1 MVGDSLYR
9 SSSFRLSDG
18 RRGLDDSCIRRLRS
32 VLLSRLDF
40 WDNPGL
46 GVSRDFF
53 CDAVD
58 SVVRLSGLSNFLF
71 CPSFQFAGEN
81 TGYMSRIRILPE
93 AVANRIAAGEVVER
107 PASVVKELL
116 ENALDAGAK
125 TIRVEVEAGGKR
137 MIRIIDDGHGMSH
150 DDALLAF
157 ERHATSKLRSAD
169 DLLSIPT
176 LGFRGEALPTI
187 AAVSRLLLET
197 RAEEDAEGTRVEF
210 AGGKLVNVK
219 PAGLPA
225 GTTVSVADLFYSVPA
240 RRKFL
245 KSDTTELGH
254 IASLVTHYALANP
267 GRQFVLTTPTQQIVD
282 CSPVER
288 LAERVYQL
296 FGKQSFDELIEIPV
310 VSAAFRAAITEP
322 ELEPAEEKARLTVYG
337 FTSRPE
343 IQRPNRNGIYI
354 FVNRRLVRDRL
365 ILHAIHEA
373 YRNIL
378 PSNVFPATL
387 LFLEMPYDEVD
398 VNVHPAKI
406 EVRFRRSQFV
416 HDFTRDAI
424 RQALMSARPIASFAA
439 AAAASGALQNANTS
453 AASLSNAPS
462 MDPTA
467 PSIVPRAIIPAM
479 EEIGL
484 GSGVGSDGGFD
495 LTSAPLQPIEQRFV
509 FPAGPESLVESSAAF
524 GAPSLASEP
533 PAPNW
538 AANFAAGN
546 GSAPATLPHPDQIAD
561 LKPLGQVSSSFIV
574 AVNGEGLWLV
584 DQHVAHERV
593 LFEQHL
599 EARRAGKV
607 ESQRMLMPMI
617 LELSPRQLVIY
628 EKIAEELSANGF
640 EVELMG
646 PRSVA
651 IQAAPAGITGSDA
664 EKLLTEILD
673 GIERENAAISIETL
687 QAKIAA
693 STACHAA
700 IKVNMP
706 LDQTKMEWL
715 LAALAKTDCPMSCPH
730 GRPVV
735 LRYSIKEIEKA
746 FHRI

>member
-1 MVGDSLYR
+1 
-9 SSSFRLSDG
+9 
-18 RRGLDDSCIRRLRS
+18 
-32 VLLSRLDF
+32 
-40 WDNPGL
+40 
-46 GVSRDFF
+46 
-53 CDAVD
+53 
-58 SVVRLSGLSNFLF
+58 
-71 CPSFQFAGEN
+71 
-81 TGYMSRIRILPE
+81 MSRIRILPE
-93 AVANRIAAGEVVER
+93 AVANKIAAGEVVER

-116 ENALDAGAK
+116 ENALDAGAT
-125 TIRVEVEAGGKR
+125 TIRIEIESGGKR
-137 MIRIIDDGHGMSH
+137 MIRVIDDGHGMTH

-157 ERHATSKLRSAD
+157 ERHATSKLKTVD
-169 DLLSIPT
+169 DLLSIST

-197 RAEEDAEGTRVEF
+197 RDAAEAEGTRIEF
-210 AGGKLVNVK
+210 ANGKLLGVK

-225 GTTVSVADLFYSVPA
+225 GTTISVADLFYSVPA

-267 GRQFVLTTPTQQIVD
+267 DKQFVLSTPTQTIID
-282 CSPVER
+282 CPPSEK
-288 LAERVYQL
+288 LADRVYQL
-296 FGKQSFDELIEIPV
+296 FGRQALDELVEIPPI
-310 VSAAFRAAITEP
+310 AAPFRSAITEQALDP
-322 ELEPAEEKARLTVYG
+322 EEEKATLTISG

-343 IQRPNRNGIYI
+343 VQRPNRNGIYI
-354 FVNRRLVRDRL
+354 FVNKRLVRDRL

-373 YRNIL
+373 YRNIH
-378 PSNVFPATL
+378 PHAIFPATL

-416 HDFTRDAI
+416 HDATRDAI
-424 RQALMSARPIASFAA
+424 RQALMSARPIASFAVA
-439 AAAASGALQNANTS
+439 AGTAVAEQTQGHPSRWTGPS
-453 AASLSNAPS
+453 SLAPVT
-462 MDPTA
+462 PA
-467 PSIVPRAIIPAM
+467 PIGVGVPRAVIPAM
-479 EEIGL
+479 EEIDF
-484 GSGVGSDGGFD
+484 GSGVGSGGAFD
-495 LTSAPLQPIEQRFV
+495 LSSAPVRPVEERFAFEPGSALSGGASSIQLPV
-509 FPAGPESLVESSAAF
+509 PA
-524 GAPSLASEP
+524 
-533 PAPNW
+533 APNW
-538 AANFAAGN
+538 VGNLAGANDDL
-546 GSAPATLPHPDQIAD
+546 PASLPHPDQIAD
-561 LKPLGQVSSSFIV
+561 LKPLGQVSSSFII
-574 AVNGEGLWLV
+574 AVNGQGLWIV

-607 ESQRMLMPMI
+607 ESQRMLMPI
-617 LELSPRQLVIY
+617 VVELSPRQIVIY

-640 EVELMG
+640 EVEPMG
-646 PRSVA
+646 PRSFA
-651 IQAAPAGITGSDA
+651 IQSMPAGIISSDA

-700 IKVNMP
+700 IKINMP

-715 LAALAKTDCPMSCPH
+715 LGALAKTDCPMSCPH

-735 LRYSIKEIEKA
+735 LRYSVKEIERA

>member
-1 MVGDSLYR
+1 
-9 SSSFRLSDG
+9 
-18 RRGLDDSCIRRLRS
+18 
-32 VLLSRLDF
+32 
-40 WDNPGL
+40 
-46 GVSRDFF
+46 
-53 CDAVD
+53 
-58 SVVRLSGLSNFLF
+58 
-71 CPSFQFAGEN
+71 
-81 TGYMSRIRILPE
+81 MSRIRILPE
-93 AVANRIAAGEVVER
+93 AVANKIAAGEVVER

-116 ENALDAGAK
+116 ENALDAGAN
-125 TIRVEVEAGGKR
+125 TIRIETEQGGKR
-137 MIRIIDDGHGMSH
+137 MIRVIDDGHGMTH

-169 DLLSIPT
+169 DLLSIST

-197 RAEEDAEGTRVEF
+197 RDGAEAEGTRVEF
-210 AGGKLVNVK
+210 AGGKLIGVK

-225 GTTVSVADLFYSVPA
+225 GTTISVADIFYCVPA

-267 GRQFVLTTPTQQIVD
+267 GKQFILTTPTQEIIN
-282 CSPVER
+282 CPPAEK
-288 LAERVYQL
+288 LADRVYQL
-296 FGKQSFDELIEIPV
+296 FGRQSLDELVEIPA
-310 VSAAFRAAITEP
+310 VSAPFRAAITEP
-322 ELEPAEEKARLTVYG
+322 ALDPEEEKSSLTVSG
-337 FTSRPE
+337 FTSRPD
-343 IQRPNRNGIYI
+343 IQRANRNGIYI

-378 PSNVFPATL
+378 PPAVFPATL

-406 EVRFRRSQFV
+406 EVRFRRSNFV

-424 RQALMSARPIASFAA
+424 RQALMGARPIASFAA
-439 AAAASGALQNANTS
+439 AAAAAVPLPAGAGNGTFSGGITP
-453 AASLSNAPS
+453 APIES
-462 MDPTA
+462 G
-467 PSIVPRAIIPAM
+467 VPRAIIPPM

-495 LTSAPLQPIEQRFV
+495 LTVAPLRPVEQRIPF
-509 FPAGPESLVESSAAF
+509 ESGTAFGSGVTLAQFSAA
-524 GAPSLASEP
+524 G
-533 PAPNW
+533 NW
-538 AANFAAGN
+538 AANLAAP
-546 GSAPATLPHPDQIAD
+546 SADAPASLPRPEQIAD
-561 LKPLGQVSSSFIV
+561 LKPLGQVSASFII
-574 AVNGEGLWLV
+574 AVNGEGLWIV

-599 EARRAGKV
+599 EARRAGKI
-607 ESQRMLMPMI
+607 EAQRMLMPLVI
-617 LELSPRQLVIY
+617 ELSPRQIVTF
-628 EKIAEELSANGF
+628 ERIAEELAANGF
-640 EVELMG
+640 EVEPMG
-646 PRSVA
+646 PKSVA
-651 IQAAPAGITGSDA
+651 IQAVPAGVAAPDA

-706 LDQTKMEWL
+706 LEHSKMEWL
-715 LAALAKTDCPMSCPH
+715 LDALAKTDCPMSCPH

-735 LRYSIKEIEKA
+735 LRYSLKEIEKA

>member
-1 MVGDSLYR
+1 
-9 SSSFRLSDG
+9 
-18 RRGLDDSCIRRLRS
+18 
-32 VLLSRLDF
+32 
-40 WDNPGL
+40 
-46 GVSRDFF
+46 
-53 CDAVD
+53 
-58 SVVRLSGLSNFLF
+58 
-71 CPSFQFAGEN
+71 
-81 TGYMSRIRILPE
+81 MSRIRILPE
-93 AVANRIAAGEVVER
+93 AVANKIAAGDVVER

-116 ENALDAGAK
+116 ENAIDAGAK
-125 TIRVEVEAGGKR
+125 TIRVEVEVGGKR
-137 MIRIIDDGHGMSH
+137 MIRVIDDGHGMSH

-157 ERHATSKLRSAD
+157 ERHATSKLKSAD
-169 DLLSIPT
+169 DLLSIAT

-197 RAEEDAEGTRVEF
+197 RDETEAEGTRIDF
-210 AGGKLVNVK
+210 AGGKLMGVR

-225 GTTVSVADLFYSVPA
+225 GTTVSVADIFYCVPA

-267 GRQFVLTTPTQQIVD
+267 GKQFILTTPTQEIIN
-282 CSPVER
+282 CPPAEK
-288 LAERVYQL
+288 LADRVYQL
-296 FGKQSFDELIEIPV
+296 FGRQALEDLVEIPAA
-310 VSAAFRAAITEP
+310 SAPFRAAIAEP
-322 ELEPAEEKARLTVYG
+322 ELEPGEENASLTVNG
-337 FTSRPE
+337 FTSRPA
-343 IQRPNRNGIYI
+343 IQRMNRNGIYI

-378 PSNVFPATL
+378 PPAVFPATL
-387 LFLEMPYDEVD
+387 LFLELPYEEVD

-439 AAAASGALQNANTS
+439 LAAAAPQTAGAGNGALSGGITP
-453 AASLSNAPS
+453 APVES
-462 MDPTA
+462 G
-467 PSIVPRAIIPAM
+467 VPRAIIPPI

-484 GSGVGSDGGFD
+484 GSGVGSDFGSGGGFD
-495 LTSAPLQPIEQRFV
+495 LTGAQMRAVEQRIPFTS
-509 FPAGPESLVESSAAF
+509 GTSF
-524 GAPSLASEP
+524 GAGIA
-533 PAPNW
+533 PAQVSTVGNW
-538 AANFAAGN
+538 AANLATPSAD
-546 GSAPATLPHPDQIAD
+546 APASLPRPEQIAD
-561 LKPLGQVSSSFIV
+561 LKPLGQVSASFIV
-574 AVNGEGLWLV
+574 AVNGDGLWLV

-599 EARRAGKV
+599 EARRAGKI
-607 ESQRMLMPMI
+607 EAQRMLLPLVI
-617 LELSPRQLVIY
+617 ELSPRQIVTF
-628 EKIAEELSANGF
+628 EKIAEELAANGF

-646 PRSVA
+646 PKSVA
-651 IQAAPAGITGSDA
+651 IQAVPAGVIAPDA
-664 EKLLTEILD
+664 EKLLREILD

-706 LDQTKMEWL
+706 LEQAKMEWL
-715 LAALAKTDCPMSCPH
+715 LDALAKTDCPMSCPH

-735 LRYSIKEIEKA
+735 LRYSLKEIEKA

>member
-1 MVGDSLYR
+1 
-9 SSSFRLSDG
+9 
-18 RRGLDDSCIRRLRS
+18 
-32 VLLSRLDF
+32 
-40 WDNPGL
+40 
-46 GVSRDFF
+46 
-53 CDAVD
+53 
-58 SVVRLSGLSNFLF
+58 
-71 CPSFQFAGEN
+71 
-81 TGYMSRIRILPE
+81 MSRIRILPE
-93 AVANRIAAGEVVER
+93 SVANKIAAGEVVER

-125 TIRVEVEAGGKR
+125 TIRIETEAGGKR
-137 MIRIIDDGHGMSH
+137 MIRVIDDGHGMTH

-157 ERHATSKLRSAD
+157 ERHATSKLKTSD
-169 DLLSIPT
+169 DLLSIAT

-197 RAEEDAEGTRVEF
+197 RDAAEAEGARVEF
-210 AGGKLVNVK
+210 ANGKLISVK

-225 GTTVSVADLFYSVPA
+225 GTTLSVADLFYSVPA

-267 GRQFVLTTPTQQIVD
+267 DKQFVLTTPTQTIID
-282 CSPVER
+282 CPPVEK
-288 LAERVYQL
+288 LADRVYQL
-296 FGKQSFDELIEIPV
+296 FGRQALDELVEIPV
-310 VSAAFRAAITEP
+310 SSSPFRTAITEP
-322 ELEPAEEKARLTVYG
+322 PLDAEKERATLAITG

-343 IQRPNRNGIYI
+343 IQRTNNSGIYI
-354 FVNRRLVRDRL
+354 FVNKRLVRDKL
-365 ILHAIHEA
+365 ILHAVHEA
-373 YRNIL
+373 YRNIH
-378 PSNVFPATL
+378 PHAISPASL

-398 VNVHPAKI
+398 VNVHPKKI

-416 HDFTRDAI
+416 HDATRDAI
-424 RQALMSARPIASFAA
+424 RQALMQARPIASFAVA
-439 AAAASGALQNANTS
+439 AG
-453 AASLSNAPS
+453 
-462 MDPTA
+462 TA
-467 PSIVPRAIIPAM
+467 PVSSANPASWNAVGSSLHPVTPAPVQSGIPRAIVPPM
-479 EEIGL
+479 EEIGV

-495 LTSAPLQPIEQRFV
+495 LSSAPMPPVEQRFA
-509 FPAGPESLVESSAAF
+509 FEPGSSFTRGEPTIAP
-524 GAPSLASEP
+524 GAPSTPSTWMGNLAG
-533 PAPNW
+533 
-538 AANFAAGN
+538 GN
-546 GSAPATLPHPDQIAD
+546 GDAPASLPHPDQIAD

-574 AVNGEGLWLV
+574 AVNGQGLWII

-617 LELSPRQLVIY
+617 AELSPRQIVIF
-628 EKIAEELSANGF
+628 EKIAEELVANGF
-640 EVELMG
+640 EVEPMG
-646 PRSVA
+646 PKSFA
-651 IQAAPAGITGSDA
+651 IQAIPAGIVTSDA

-735 LRYSIKEIEKA
+735 LRYSVKEIERA
-746 FHRI
+746 FQRI

>member
-1 MVGDSLYR
+1 
-9 SSSFRLSDG
+9 
-18 RRGLDDSCIRRLRS
+18 
-32 VLLSRLDF
+32 
-40 WDNPGL
+40 
-46 GVSRDFF
+46 
-53 CDAVD
+53 
-58 SVVRLSGLSNFLF
+58 
-71 CPSFQFAGEN
+71 
-81 TGYMSRIRILPE
+81 MSRIRILPE

-137 MIRIIDDGHGMSH
+137 MIRVIDDGHGMGH

-169 DLLSIPT
+169 DLMSIAT
-176 LGFRGEALPTI
+176 LGFRGEAMPTI

-197 RAEEDAEGTRVEF
+197 RAEEEAEGTRIEF
-210 AGGKLVNVK
+210 AGGKLVSVK
-219 PAGLPA
+219 AAGLA
-225 GTTVSVADLFYSVPA
+225 TGTTVSVADLFYCVPA

-245 KSDTTELGH
+245 KSETTELGH

-267 GRQFVLTTPTQQIVD
+267 GKQFVLTTPTQQIVD
-282 CSPVER
+282 CAPTEL
-288 LAERVYQL
+288 LADRVYQL
-296 FGKQSFDELIEIPV
+296 FGRQALDELVEIPV
-310 VSAAFRAAITEP
+310 AAAGFRAAITEP
-322 ELEPAEEKARLTVYG
+322 ELEPSEESARLSVYG

-343 IQRPNRNGIYI
+343 VQRPNRNGIYV

-424 RQALMSARPIASFAA
+424 RLALMGTRPIASFAA
-439 AAAASGALQNANTS
+439 AAGAGSAAGGLVAAPGGANTIAGSLNGPDMDRS
-453 AASLSNAPS
+453 AASLL
-462 MDPTA
+462 
-467 PSIVPRAIIPAM
+467 PRAIIPAM

-495 LTSAPLQPIEQRFV
+495 LTSAPLPPMEQRFAFEPGAPFGKAIGSEEV
-509 FPAGPESLVESSAAF
+509 AGPS
-524 GAPSLASEP
+524 
-533 PAPNW
+533 W
-538 AANFAAGN
+538 AANFAAAN
-546 GSAPATLPHPDQIAD
+546 ADAPARLPHPDEIAD
-561 LKPLGQVSSSFIV
+561 LKPLGQVSSSFII
-574 AVNGEGLWLV
+574 AVNGEGLWIV

-599 EARRAGKV
+599 QARRAGKV

-617 LELSPRQLVIY
+617 LELAPRQLVIF

-651 IQAAPAGITGSDA
+651 IQAVPAGVATGDA
-664 EKLLTEILD
+664 ERLLTEILD

-706 LDQTKMEWL
+706 LDHTKMEWL
-715 LAALAKTDCPMSCPH
+715 LAALAETDCPMSCPH

-735 LRYSIKEIEKA
+735 LRYSVKEIERA
-746 FHRI
+746 FQRI

>member
-1 MVGDSLYR
+1 
-9 SSSFRLSDG
+9 
-18 RRGLDDSCIRRLRS
+18 
-32 VLLSRLDF
+32 
-40 WDNPGL
+40 
-46 GVSRDFF
+46 
-53 CDAVD
+53 
-58 SVVRLSGLSNFLF
+58 
-71 CPSFQFAGEN
+71 
-81 TGYMSRIRILPE
+81 MSRIRILPE

-116 ENALDAGAK
+116 ENALDAGAN
-125 TIRVEVEAGGKR
+125 TIRIEVEAGGKR
-137 MIRIIDDGHGMSH
+137 MIRVIDDGHGMAH

-169 DLLSIPT
+169 DLLSIAT
-176 LGFRGEALPTI
+176 LGFRGEAMPTI

-197 RAEEDAEGTRVEF
+197 RDANDAEGTRIEF
-210 AGGKLVNVK
+210 AGGKLVGVK
-219 PAGLPA
+219 PAGLPS

-267 GRQFVLTTPTQQIVD
+267 GKQFVLTTPTQTIID
-282 CSPVER
+282 CAPTDR
-288 LAERVYQL
+288 LADRVYQL
-296 FGKQSFDELIEIPV
+296 FGKQSLDELVEIPT

-322 ELEPAEEKARLTVYG
+322 ELEPEEEKARISVYG

-343 IQRPNRNGIYI
+343 VQRPNRNGIYI

-365 ILHAIHEA
+365 ILHAVHEA
-373 YRNIL
+373 YRNIV
-378 PSNVFPATL
+378 PQGVFPATL

-424 RQALMSARPIASFAA
+424 RQALMSTRPIASFAA
-439 AAAASGALQNANTS
+439 AAGAGNSAHSAVPSQGSAFGTLPAFAEAAS
-453 AASLSNAPS
+453 ASPGGVPADGPS
-462 MDPTA
+462 L
-467 PSIVPRAIIPAM
+467 VPRAIIPGL
-479 EEIGL
+479 EEVGL
-484 GSGVGSDGGFD
+484 GSGVGSDSGFD
-495 LTSAPLQPIEQRFV
+495 LSSVPLQPVPQRFSFESGLSIGATRSV
-509 FPAGPESLVESSAAF
+509 SIPE
-524 GAPSLASEP
+524 
-533 PAPNW
+533 PNW
-538 AANFAAGN
+538 AANFAAGR
-546 GSAPATLPHPDQIAD
+546 GDAPATLPHPDEIAD

-574 AVNGEGLWLV
+574 AVNGEGLWIV

-628 EKIAEELSANGF
+628 EKIAEELTANGF
-640 EVELMG
+640 EVEPMG

-651 IQAAPAGITGSDA
+651 IQSVPAGVAASDA

-673 GIERENAAISIETL
+673 GTERENAAISIETL

-700 IKVNMP
+700 IKVNVP

-715 LAALAKTDCPMSCPH
+715 LAALAKTDCPMACPH

-735 LRYSIKEIEKA
+735 LRYSVKEIERA
-746 FHRI
+746 FQRI

>member
-1 MVGDSLYR
+1 V
-9 SSSFRLSDG
+9 
-18 RRGLDDSCIRRLRS
+18 
-32 VLLSRLDF
+32 
-40 WDNPGL
+40 
-46 GVSRDFF
+46 
-53 CDAVD
+53 
-58 SVVRLSGLSNFLF
+58 
-71 CPSFQFAGEN
+71 
-81 TGYMSRIRILPE
+81 
-93 AVANRIAAGEVVER
+93 
-107 PASVVKELL
+107 
-116 ENALDAGAK
+116 
-125 TIRVEVEAGGKR
+125 
-137 MIRIIDDGHGMSH
+137 
-150 DDALLAF
+150 
-157 ERHATSKLRSAD
+157 
-169 DLLSIPT
+169 
-176 LGFRGEALPTI
+176 
-187 AAVSRLLLET
+187 
-197 RAEEDAEGTRVEF
+197 
-210 AGGKLVNVK
+210 
-219 PAGLPA
+219 
-225 GTTVSVADLFYSVPA
+225 
-240 RRKFL
+240 
-245 KSDTTELGH
+245 
-254 IASLVTHYALANP
+254 
-267 GRQFVLTTPTQQIVD
+267 
-282 CSPVER
+282 
-288 LAERVYQL
+288 
-296 FGKQSFDELIEIPV
+296 
-310 VSAAFRAAITEP
+310 
-322 ELEPAEEKARLTVYG
+322 
-337 FTSRPE
+337 
-343 IQRPNRNGIYI
+343 QRPNRNGIYV

-378 PSNVFPATL
+378 PGNVFPATL

-424 RQALMSARPIASFAA
+424 RQSLMSARPIASFAA
-439 AAAASGALQNANTS
+439 AAASASSSQNAN
-453 AASLSNAPS
+453 ASTATLSNAPS

-495 LTSAPLQPIEQRFV
+495 LTAAPLQPIEQRFA
-509 FPAGPESLVESSAAF
+509 FPTGPESSIESSAAF
-524 GAPSLASEP
+524 GAPGVATEP

-640 EVELMG
+640 EVEPMG

-651 IQAAPAGITGSDA
+651 IQATPAGVASSDA

-673 GIERENAAISIETL
+673 GVERENAAISIETL

-706 LDQTKMEWL
+706 LDLTKMEWL

-735 LRYSIKEIEKA
+735 LRYSVKEIEKA